1 MTKGRDDQTL
11 MSTSWTP
18 HPMYINGDI
27 TPSPGIYYQNLK
39 TPDGSMFKR

>member
-1 MTKGRDDQTL
+1 MGRDDQTL
-11 MSTSWTP
+11 MSASWTQP
-18 HPMYINGDI
+18 HPMYINGDV